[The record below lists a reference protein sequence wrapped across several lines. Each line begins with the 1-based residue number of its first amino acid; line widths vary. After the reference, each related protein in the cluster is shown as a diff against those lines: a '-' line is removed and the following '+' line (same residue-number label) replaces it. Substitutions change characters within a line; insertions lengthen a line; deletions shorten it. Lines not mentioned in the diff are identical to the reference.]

1 MLGVQ
6 RYNRGMRRALAIVSL
21 GAALLA
27 VPLAA
32 QMRGPVQVMRPR
44 GFAGF
49 GNRGFFPGLG
59 NNPHFGFLF
68 DGNSFFF
75 GHRRDH
81 FGRGFA
87 AASAYCPMYGA
98 YPYLTGVQST
108 PSSYSPDEYYEQGA
122 LRRDID
128 TLTGKTGANE
138 YANAQLPV
146 APRTRL
152 APPLATVLVFSDR
165 HLQEIRD

>member
-1 MLGVQ
+1 
-6 RYNRGMRRALAIVSL
+6 
-21 GAALLA
+21 
-27 VPLAA
+27 
-32 QMRGPVQVMRPR
+32 
-44 GFAGF
+44 
-49 GNRGFFPGLG
+49 
-59 NNPHFGFLF
+59 
-68 DGNSFFF
+68 
-75 GHRRDH
+75 
-81 FGRGFA
+81 
-87 AASAYCPMYGA
+87 MYGA

-108 PSSYSPDEYYEQGA
+108 PSSYYPDEYYEQGA

-165 HLQEIRD
+165 HIQEIRDYAIVGQTLWVLDEDQATKVSLNDLDLEGTIRLNQERGVAFTIPQ